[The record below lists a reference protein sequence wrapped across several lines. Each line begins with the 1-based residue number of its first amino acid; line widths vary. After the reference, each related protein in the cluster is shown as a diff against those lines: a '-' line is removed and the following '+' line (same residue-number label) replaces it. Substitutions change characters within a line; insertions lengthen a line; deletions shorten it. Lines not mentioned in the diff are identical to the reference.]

1 MPVHRIRLLETAASE
16 LEQLDKPMGRRIVRR
31 INWLAAN
38 LDNLN
43 PEPLKGD
50 LSGLYKL
57 RLGAYR
63 ILYEILADEQLI
75 LIHRIGHR
83 KTIYRIR

>member
-1 MPVHRIRLLETAASE
+1 MPVHRIRLLDAAARE
-16 LEQLDKPMGRRIVRR
+16 LEHLDKATGRRIVRR
-31 INWLAAN
+31 LNWLATN
-38 LDNLN
+38 LDDLN

-63 ILYEILADEQLI
+63 ILYEILVDEHLI
-75 LIHRIGHR
+75 VVHHIGHR